1 MGKKIWQQKSV
12 SNGGSNFRRVSV
24 SNNNSMG
31 RGSNHKSNDTL
42 FFILK
47 ILALLIV
54 VGVAVV
60 LVLDWYGILKLGIFP
75 KQEEKENGNGN
86 N

>member
-1 MGKKIWQQKSV
+1 MGKGINRRNKWVEQN
-12 SNGGSNFRRVSV
+12 NGSWKQIKNVRN
-24 SNNNSMG
+24 SNNDS
-31 RGSNHKSNDTL
+31 L
-42 FFILK
+42 YLILK
-47 ILALLIV
+47 IVALLILLGV
-54 VGVAVV
+54 VVV